1 MFVLLISQPLRYHII
16 DVDLFTVW
24 VWVEC
29 IGVLSQMQRYFSHI
43 CDCTDVQADWRS
55 CTYGRAPNAI
65 DNLQGYLTYPS
76 YTDKGPPF
84 LYGEPTHRPI
94 SSPFTTRWGYGGR
107 IFDLNTRRPHR
118 GGGLFTE
125 LLEVFLDNLQVMWY
139 AMIAIRGRLLFLWAC
154 TLPFG
159 TYMYMYSFVKTS
171 LSLTFRVS
179 RYWFRTARSI
189 SILRFTVKF
198 WQTNKRCPLLWTPG
212 PVQFGICIWCTCCH

>member
-94 SSPFTTRWGYGGR
+94 SSPFTTRLG
-107 IFDLNTRRPHR
+107 IRRTYFRLKHPASSP
-118 GGGLFTE
+118 GGGAFYRI
-125 LLEVFLDNLQVMWY
+125 VRGFLRQFASDVICNDCHQRTL
-139 AMIAIRGRLLFLWAC
+139 
-154 TLPFG
+154 TLPVSL
-159 TYMYMYSFVKTS
+159 YSPIWNLHVHVFFCKDQS
-171 LSLTFRVS
+171 LLNFSCFQIL
-179 RYWFRTARSI
+179 I
-189 SILRFTVKF
+189 SNSPKYFYSAF
-198 WQTNKRCPLLWTPG
+198 YS
-212 PVQFGICIWCTCCH
+212 